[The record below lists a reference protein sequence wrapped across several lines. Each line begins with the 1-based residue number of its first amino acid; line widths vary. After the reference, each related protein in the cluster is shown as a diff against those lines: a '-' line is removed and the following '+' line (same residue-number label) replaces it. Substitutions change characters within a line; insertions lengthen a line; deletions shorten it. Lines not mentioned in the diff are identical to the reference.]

1 MLSLVLTSLAAA
13 AGCLLLLNFV
23 PKMFISSSLSKIPNA
38 HFLAPYS
45 DFWLIWHK
53 YKGTEHRV
61 RHAAH
66 QRLGPIIR
74 LGPKEIS
81 INSIE
86 DGVQPV
92 YGNFE
97 KGSWYSS
104 LTNYGHVT
112 SFALR
117 SIICFDESNGFFIV
131 SHFFLY

>member
-1 MLSLVLTSLAAA
+1 MLSLVITSLAAA

-23 PKMFISSSLSKIPNA
+23 QKIFISSSLSKIPNA
-38 HFLAPYS
+38 HFLAPYTNL
-45 DFWLIWHK
+45 WVIWHK

-66 QRLGPIIR
+66 QKLGPIIR
-74 LGPKEIS
+74 IGPKEIS

-97 KGSWYSS
+97 KGSWYTS

-112 SFALR
+112 SSALNL
-117 SIICFDESNGFFIV
+117 SM
-131 SHFFLY
+131 